1 MFDVSLFFQ
10 QRGSEL
16 LKLGLSVEQ
25 VLSWS
30 DLSVVYLIIILVG
43 KFQKSGDQKSNK
55 IKIEITL
62 WHGCSPVNLLH
73 IFRIT
78 FPNNTSGGLLLR
90 DLLTN
95 KLSLFSIARIKSP
108 ITRKFL
114 IAFVYVFYVIF
125 MCVS

>member
-16 LKLGLSVEQ
+16 WKLKLSVEQ

-30 DLSVVYLIIILVG
+30 NLSVVYMIIILVC
-43 KFQKSGDQKSNK
+43 KFQKSSNQKSNK

-62 WHGCSPVNLLH
+62 WHGYSPVNLMH

-78 FPNNTSGGLLLR
+78 FPKNTSGGLLLR

-95 KLSLFSIARIKSP
+95 KLSLFSIARMKSR
-108 ITRKFL
+108 ITRRFL
-114 IAFVYVFYVIF
+114 ITFLYVSYVIF
-125 MCVS
+125 MCIS